1 MCPTEGGPAAEAS
14 ENGALLGR
22 AELRGMLDLEEK
34 AERTIIIASDMLM
47 CHDVEKGLCLIL
59 LFQSCKKK
67 WEGDL
72 VTKDNETGTSLAG
85 LDIFSM
91 KNHAEACVDATELFW
106 HWVGKICVWEGGG
119 WGDVISEMVL
129 YCFVSYLKFRKF

>member
-1 MCPTEGGPAAEAS
+1 MHKGFLFWAAPQKIWQGAMCPKEGGPAAEAS

-67 WEGDL
+67 
-72 VTKDNETGTSLAG
+72 
-85 LDIFSM
+85 
-91 KNHAEACVDATELFW
+91 
-106 HWVGKICVWEGGG
+106 VGRR
-119 WGDVISEMVL
+119 S
-129 YCFVSYLKFRKF
+129 SN